1 MASKTDTEV
10 LIGGKVYTI
19 SGYESVEYIQKIV
32 SYLNDKHAEY
42 SKMDGYQL
50 LTGDYKNIL
59 MQINLADDF
68 FKAKKQ
74 IAVLEDEI
82 KAKDEELYNLK
93 HDLISAQIKLDNAE
107 KKQKELSSELK
118 DKEKQ
123 LIRLEASKK

>member
-32 SYLNDKHAEY
+32 SYLNDKHGEY
-42 SKMDGYQL
+42 SKMEGYQL
-50 LTGDYKNIL
+50 LTSDYKNVL

-74 IAVLEDEI
+74 ISVLEDEI

-93 HDLISAQIKLDNAE
+93 HDLISAQIKLENAE
-107 KKQKELSSELK
+107 KKQKELSAELK